1 MARITRAG
9 GLIWLENEPVG
20 RAACLYLYNCN
31 RPESYTRYE
40 QALADAELLRLVSS
54 PFHGTRPEEMFAMVE
69 NDRIPL
75 DLFLTELQAACSLD
89 YLHLDTST
97 TCQAFE
103 KRLAAISERHPNDA
117 AVRLVPVIAEA
128 FERARRD
135 DWVVDAI
142 GMREPTR
149 CEIHTVA
156 QRFAD
161 AYRAVQATRDKV
173 ARQRAEA
180 RLYGAALQAKLR
192 RAEDGKAE
200 SNEVFRRQP
209 KAVNGCWLDTEGRSG
224 AAFIGMRAQLPDV
237 HAPANEAH
245 VQALF
250 GPLGWATVTEQF
262 GAISLTNLGD
272 SARVPAPDAAR
283 AILLMRL
290 YTVPLSDA
298 PYTIS
303 IRQGNRLVT
312 EALVAQAESRLLRGL
327 VHAGDGDIFVEHFDM
342 RGRPLAI
349 ERNLRVSVLQML
361 SLAADG

>member
-1 MARITRAG
+1 M
-9 GLIWLENEPVG
+9 
-20 RAACLYLYNCN
+20 
-31 RPESYTRYE
+31 
-40 QALADAELLRLVSS
+40 
-54 PFHGTRPEEMFAMVE
+54 
-69 NDRIPL
+69 
-75 DLFLTELQAACSLD
+75 
-89 YLHLDTST
+89 
-97 TCQAFE
+97 
-103 KRLAAISERHPNDA
+103 
-117 AVRLVPVIAEA
+117 
-128 FERARRD
+128 
-135 DWVVDAI
+135 
-142 GMREPTR
+142 
-149 CEIHTVA
+149 
-156 QRFAD
+156 
-161 AYRAVQATRDKV
+161 
-173 ARQRAEA
+173 
-180 RLYGAALQAKLR
+180 
-192 RAEDGKAE
+192 
-200 SNEVFRRQP
+200 
-209 KAVNGCWLDTEGRSG
+209 
-224 AAFIGMRAQLPDV
+224 GMRAQLPDV

-250 GPLGWATVTEQF
+250 GPLGWTTVTEQF

-327 VHAGDGDIFVEHFDM
+327 VHAGDGDIFVVHFDM